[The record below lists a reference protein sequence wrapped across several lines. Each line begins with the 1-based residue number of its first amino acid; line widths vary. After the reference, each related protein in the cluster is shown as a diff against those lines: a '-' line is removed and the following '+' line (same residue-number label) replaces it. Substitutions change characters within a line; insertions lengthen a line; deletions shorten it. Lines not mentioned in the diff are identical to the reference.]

1 MMKNKVYTG
10 TDFATVWN
18 VMRREVERV
27 YGHENKYAFGTIVSK
42 TNFTTMDDILSL
54 WNTELTSS
62 YPIPVFLRFPE
73 TNLHP
78 KDQVKLIEFIANYWK
93 EHKDDFVFI
102 IRTLSNYVIE
112 ACEIYFGNNVEFFN
126 VKSEDRVELVSSDHM
141 DVLYKSFSDV
151 LQKLEND
158 RSKND
163 DEVYYEE

>member
-10 TDFATVWN
+10 TDFKSVWN
-18 VMRREVERV
+18 VMLKEVKSV
-27 YGHENKYAFGTIVSK
+27 YGDEYAFGTIAGK
-42 TNFTTMDDILSL
+42 TDFTTIHDILSL

-78 KDQVKLIEFIANYWK
+78 KDQVRLIEFIANYWK
-93 EHKDDFVFI
+93 ENKNDFVFI

-112 ACEIYFGNNVEFFN
+112 ACEIYFGSNVEFFK
-126 VKSEDRVELVSSDHM
+126 VESEDHVERVSSNNIDI
-141 DVLYKSFSDV
+141 LYKSFADV

-158 RSKND
+158 RSRND
-163 DEVYYEE
+163 DEVSYEE

>member
-1 MMKNKVYTG
+1 MKNRVYTG
-10 TDFATVWN
+10 TNFATVWN
-18 VMRREVERV
+18 VQLNEVERV
-27 YGHENKYAFGTIVSK
+27 YGNEYAFGTIVGK
-42 TNFTTMDDILSL
+42 TNITSIDDILSL
-54 WNTELTSS
+54 WNIELTSS

-93 EHKDDFVFI
+93 ESKDKYVFI

-112 ACEIYFGNNVEFFN
+112 ACEVYFGDNVEFFN
-126 VKSEDRVELVSSDHM
+126 VESDDHVEYVSPDNI
-141 DVLYKSFSDV
+141 DTLYKSFSDV

-163 DEVYYEE
+163 DEVSYEE

>member
-1 MMKNKVYTG
+1 MKNRVYTG

-18 VMRREVERV
+18 VQLKEVERV
-27 YGHENKYAFGTIVSK
+27 YGNEYAFGTIVSK

-73 TNLHP
+73 TNRHP
-78 KDQVKLIEFIANYWK
+78 KDQVKLIEFLANYGK
-93 EHKDDFVFI
+93 ENKDDFVFI

-112 ACEIYFGNNVEFFN
+112 ACEVYFGNNVEFFN
-126 VKSEDRVELVSSDHM
+126 VESEDHVECVSHDNI
-141 DVLYKSFSDV
+141 DTLYKSFSDV

-163 DEVYYEE
+163 DEVSYEE

>member
-18 VMRREVERV
+18 VQLKEIDRV
-27 YGHENKYAFGTIVSK
+27 YGHEHEYAFGTIVSK

-73 TNLHP
+73 TNRHP

-93 EHKDDFVFI
+93 ENKDKYVFI
-102 IRTLSNYVIE
+102 VRTLSNYVIE

-126 VKSEDRVELVSSDHM
+126 VKSEDHVEYVSHDNI
-141 DVLYKSFSDV
+141 DTLYKSFSDV

-158 RSKND
+158 RSRND
-163 DEVYYEE
+163 DEVSYEE

>member
-1 MMKNKVYTG
+1 MKNKVYTG

-18 VMRREVERV
+18 VQRKEVKRV
-27 YGHENKYAFGTIVSK
+27 YGNEYAYGIIVGK
-42 TNFTTMDDILSL
+42 TNFTTIDDILEL
-54 WNTELTSS
+54 WDTELTGS

-93 EHKDDFVFI
+93 ENKDDFVFI
-102 IRTLSNYVIE
+102 IRTLSNYIIE
-112 ACEIYFGNNVEFFN
+112 ACEVYFGNNIEFFN
-126 VKSEDRVELVSSDHM
+126 VESEDHVEYVSPDNI
-141 DVLYKSFSDV
+141 DILYKSFSDV

-163 DEVYYEE
+163 DEVSYEE

>member
-18 VMRREVERV
+18 VQLKEIKRV
-27 YGHENKYAFGTIVSK
+27 YGNEYEFGTIVSK

-73 TNLHP
+73 TNRHP

-93 EHKDDFVFI
+93 ENRDKYVFI

-112 ACEIYFGNNVEFFN
+112 ACEIYFGNNIEFFN
-126 VKSEDRVELVSSDHM
+126 VESEDHVERVSPDNI
-141 DVLYKSFSDV
+141 DTLYKSFADV

-158 RSKND
+158 RARNN
-163 DEVYYEE
+163 DEVSYEE

>member
-18 VMRREVERV
+18 VQRKEVERM
-27 YGHENKYAFGTIVSK
+27 YGNEYAFGTIVST
-42 TNFTTMDDILSL
+42 TNFTTIDDILEL
-54 WNTELTSS
+54 WKTELTSS

-93 EHKDDFVFI
+93 ENKGEFVFI

-112 ACEIYFGNNVEFFN
+112 ACEVYFGNNVEFFN
-126 VKSEDRVELVSSDHM
+126 VESEDHVERVSSDNM
-141 DVLYKSFSDV
+141 DILYKSFSDV

-158 RSKND
+158 RLRNN
-163 DEVYYEE
+163 DEVSYEE

>member
-18 VMRREVERV
+18 VSRNEVDRV
-27 YGHENKYAFGTIVSK
+27 YGDEYAFGTIAGK
-42 TNFTTMDDILSL
+42 TDFTTIDDILSL

-78 KDQVKLIEFIANYWK
+78 KDQVRLIEFIANYWK
-93 EHKDDFVFI
+93 ENKNEFVFI

-126 VKSEDRVELVSSDHM
+126 VESEDYVERVSSDNT
-141 DVLYKSFSDV
+141 DILYKSFSDV

-158 RSKND
+158 RSRND
-163 DEVYYEE
+163 DEVSYEE